1 MTNESI
7 LEQQHLQYHLELL
20 KAFIAQ
26 IEQQPPFHGEEAEEK
41 DTLFLDNLKMLGNDP
56 HTNPNFLYEGQEL
69 MCRIITT
76 YPHLTPLLYRDLL
89 WFFGGDCLHFMPDEE
104 IACYQ
109 SLDEQRHDA
118 AISGGKFS
126 YKDERAKIFG
136 LH

>member
-1 MTNESI
+1 MTNTA

-20 KAFIAQ
+20 EAFIAQ
-26 IEQQPPFHGEEAEEK
+26 IEQQPPFHYQDREEK
-41 DTLFLDNLKMLGNDP
+41 DDLFLNNLKILCKAP
-56 HTNPNFLYEGQEL
+56 HTNVNFLYDGQEL
-69 MCRIITT
+69 LCRIITT

-104 IACYQ
+104 IANYQ

-118 AISGGKFS
+118 AISGRKFS